1 MNPLD
6 LGRHAVVQASAGTGK
21 TYTIEQLVRSLV
33 TEAQAPLE
41 SILVVTFTEKAT
53 GELKTRLRGV
63 LGRALED
70 HPDDANLR
78 GALDHFDQAPIFTI
92 HGFCQRLLQE
102 YALEQGQ
109 DFQAT
114 LVDDVEILRLALR
127 EVQRK
132 DWHWQ
137 FGPHLRDVLERAGYC
152 RGKDAEWDRRVLD
165 LAKSF
170 NPRCGHRLMPAAIP

>member
-21 TYTIEQLVRSLV
+21 TYAIEQLVRSLV
-33 TEAQAPLE
+33 TEARAPLE
-41 SILVVTFTEKAT
+41 SILVVTYTEKAT

-63 LGRALED
+63 LGRAFED

-78 GALDHFDQAPIFTI
+78 SALDHFDQAPIFTI

-109 DFQAT
+109 DFAAS
-114 LVDDVEILRLALR
+114 LVDDPDLLASSLRQI
-127 EVQRK
+127 QRK
-132 DWHWQ
+132 HWRAF
-137 FGPHLRDVLERAGYC
+137 FGDQLKA
-152 RGKDAEWDRRVLD
+152 VLD
-165 LAKSF
+165 KALYNRETAE
-170 NPRCGHRLMPAAIP
+170 